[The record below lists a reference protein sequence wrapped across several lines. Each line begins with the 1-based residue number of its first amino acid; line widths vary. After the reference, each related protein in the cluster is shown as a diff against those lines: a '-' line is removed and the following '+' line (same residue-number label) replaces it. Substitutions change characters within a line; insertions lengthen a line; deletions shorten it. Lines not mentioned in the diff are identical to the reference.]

1 MLYNHTKAELN
12 ETRKTIKKLNQ
23 RYTDLTKK
31 GLGNLPQAKE
41 YEELFKKIGGDE
53 NTRVQKSGN
62 INLST
67 NKKFIDNLSQD
78 DLKKLDNLD
87 KKYLTVGH
95 ITNEKAEKIKEK
107 SEKPLTFKQAEKI
120 AKKALKK
127 DVFNQSVY
135 DNLGLIYS
143 DNWANSLMHRGFK
156 TKAEINRVCD
166 LLGIEKI
173 YTQSEIKKQEREMEE
188 NEYNT

>member
-1 MLYNHTKAELN
+1 MFYNHTKAELN
-12 ETRKTIKKLNQ
+12 ETQKTIKKLNQ

-67 NKKFIDNLSQD
+67 NKKFIDELTKD
-78 DLKKLDNLD
+78 DLKKLDELD

-95 ITNEKAEKIKEK
+95 ITAEKAEKIKEK
-107 SEKPLTFKQAEKI
+107 SEKPLTFKQAEKM
-120 AKKALKK
+120 AKKSLKK
-127 DVFNQSVY
+127 EVFNQSVY

>member
-53 NTRVQKSGN
+53 YTRVQKWGN

-67 NKKFIDNLSQD
+67 SKNFIDNLTQD
-78 DLKKLDNLD
+78 DLKKLDELD

-95 ITNEKAEKIKEK
+95 ITAEKAEKIKEK
-107 SEKPLTFKQAEKI
+107 SEKPLSYKQAEKL
-120 AKKALKK
+120 AKKSLKK
-127 DVFNQSVY
+127 DAFNQSVY
-135 DNLGLIYS
+135 DNLGLLYS
-143 DNWANSLMHRGFK
+143 DNWANSLMHKEFK
-156 TKAEINRVCD
+156 SKAEINRVCD
-166 LLGIEKI
+166 LLGIDKI

-188 NEYNT
+188 NEHL

>member
-12 ETRKTIKKLNQ
+12 ETRKTIKKVNQ

-67 NKKFIDNLSQD
+67 SKKFIDNLTQE
-78 DLKKLDNLD
+78 DLKKLNDLD
-87 KKYLTVGH
+87 KKYLTAGH
-95 ITNEKAEKIKEK
+95 ITSEKAEKIKEK
-107 SEKPLTFKQAEKI
+107 SDKPLTFKQAEKK
-120 AKKALKK
+120 AKKLLKK
-127 DVFNQSVY
+127 EVFNQSVY

-143 DNWANSLMHRGFK
+143 DNWANSLMHKGFK
-156 TKAEINRVCD
+156 SKAEINRVCD
-166 LLGIEKI
+166 LLGIDKI
-173 YTQSEIKKQEREMEE
+173 YTQSEIKKQERELEE

>member
-1 MLYNHTKAELN
+1 MFYNHTKAELN

-41 YEELFKKIGGDE
+41 YEELFKKLGGDE

-67 NKKFIDNLSQD
+67 NKNFIDNLTKD
-78 DLKKLDNLD
+78 DLKKLDKLD

-107 SEKPLTFKQAEKI
+107 SEKPLTFKQAEKM

-156 TKAEINRVCD
+156 TKAEINRVCE

>member
-31 GLGNLPQAKE
+31 GLGNLSQAKE

-53 NTRVQKSGN
+53 NTRVQKLGN

-67 NKKFIDNLSQD
+67 NKNFIDNLTKD
-78 DLKKLDNLD
+78 DLKKLNDLD

-95 ITNEKAEKIKEK
+95 ITSEKAEKIKEK
-107 SEKPLTFKQAEKI
+107 SEKPLSYKQAEKL
-120 AKKALKK
+120 AKKSLKK
-127 DVFNQSVY
+127 DAFNQSVY
-135 DNLGLIYS
+135 DNLGLLYS

-156 TKAEINRVCD
+156 SKAEINRVCD
-166 LLGIEKI
+166 LLGIDKI
-173 YTQSEIKKQEREMEE
+173 YTQSEIKKQEREMKE
-188 NEYNT
+188 NEYNA

>member
-67 NKKFIDNLSQD
+67 SKKFIDNLTQD
-78 DLKKLDNLD
+78 DLKKLDELD

-95 ITNEKAEKIKEK
+95 ITTEKAEKIKEK
-107 SEKPLTFKQAEKI
+107 SEKPLTFKQAEKM
-120 AKKALKK
+120 AKKSLKK
-127 DVFNQSVY
+127 DVFNQTVY

-156 TKAEINRVCD
+156 TKAEINRVCE

>member
-67 NKKFIDNLSQD
+67 NKNFIDNLTKD
-78 DLKKLDNLD
+78 DLKKLEDLD
-87 KKYLTVGH
+87 KKYLTAGN
-95 ITNEKAEKIKEK
+95 ITSEKAEKIKEK
-107 SEKPLTFKQAEKI
+107 SEKPLTFKQAEKM
-120 AKKALKK
+120 AKKSLKK
-127 DVFNQSVY
+127 SVFNQSVY

-156 TKAEINRVCD
+156 SKAEINRVCD

-173 YTQSEIKKQEREMEE
+173 YTQSEIKKQEKEMEE